1 MSQYNS
7 IFYYF
12 RQKGRMSKIPKYV
25 KHELWNIFELL
36 VLKAK
41 GLISISY
48 GEQTECTSAN
58 E

>member
-1 MSQYNS
+1 
-7 IFYYF
+7 
-12 RQKGRMSKIPKYV
+12 MSKIPKYV